1 MVKDEITQ
9 VAAGIGLGK
18 GVQIL
23 IRKFADLQVA
33 KHMLYTP
40 AQYVKDLITG
50 GYIRAAPT
58 DTDDAIATAIL
69 TANGY
74 TFSGFNVAGAAGNL
88 TGTNKLTAN
97 EYTYRAA
104 AGQKVAPWMFPST
117 WLSGITGGILTAEGI
132 MNFTGSSYTRDKDV
146 GVSALGLTLIADG
159 AAHGIGID
167 GTVAAPSGFD
177 IKSPPSMQYLSQ
189 EAQKNLQKL
198 SAENQRLQAEITQI
212 RNLRKGEPGA
222 VDPHIEVAPGGTVYT
237 EEKLP
242 SKGAEGLKQQTHLLD
257 RNVFRANAE
266 AVKAKTGLVTLSG
279 GR

>member
-18 GVQIL
+18 GTQIL

-33 KHMLYTP
+33 KYMLYTP

-50 GYIRAAPT
+50 GYIRAVST

-69 TANGY
+69 TPNGY

-117 WLSGITGGILTAEGI
+117 WLSGIVGGLFTAEGI
-132 MNFTGSSYTRDKDV
+132 TNFTGSGFTAKNDV
-146 GVSALGLTLIADG
+146 GVSALGMSLLADG
-159 AAHGIGID
+159 IMRGVGIE

-177 IKSPPSMQYLSQ
+177 IKTPPSMQYLSQ

-198 SAENQRLQAEITQI
+198 ALDNQRLLAEIEQI
-212 RNLRKGEPGA
+212 KTLRGKPA
-222 VDPHIEVAPGGTVYT
+222 DPHIVVAPGETVYT
-237 EEKLP
+237 DTALP
-242 SKGAEGLKQQTHLLD
+242 SKGAEALKERTYLLD
-257 RNVFRANAE
+257 RNVFRATAE
-266 AVKAKTGLVTLSG
+266 AVKARTGLVTLSG